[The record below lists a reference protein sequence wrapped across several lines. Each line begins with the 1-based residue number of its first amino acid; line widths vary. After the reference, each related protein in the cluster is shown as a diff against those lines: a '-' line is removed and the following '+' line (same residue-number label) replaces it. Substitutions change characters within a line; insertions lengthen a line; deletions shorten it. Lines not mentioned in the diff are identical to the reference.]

1 MSFVLA
7 KGYSVPCWYAQTSLI
22 GAIHKMSDTKPTKR
36 KTRVQQRY
44 EHNPDVQRWL
54 HDQALDSIGTKPE
67 FDPTMLAGLRDRDW
81 VLSSLQHFYDQD
93 LIADVLYVA
102 KSGKEA
108 TVYCC
113 AADESTGLEYLAA
126 KVYRPRMF
134 RSLSNDALYRHG
146 RERRDKEGRVLRGK
160 PERGSLKQTER
171 GRAAQV
177 SSWIAYEFETQRLL
191 YQAGADVPRPLAQ
204 IGNAVLME
212 YVGDGEQVAPR
223 LSEVDLDPEQAQPL
237 FDGLMRNVEL
247 ALACDRIH
255 GDLSAFNVLYWQGA
269 ATVIDFAQAV
279 DPRHN
284 HELYA
289 LLERDI
295 DRLYRYFARYGAV
308 ADPGALAAD
317 LWTRY
322 LCGEL

>member
-1 MSFVLA
+1 MTNSKAAA
-7 KGYSVPCWYAQTSLI
+7 K
-22 GAIHKMSDTKPTKR
+22 KPIR
-36 KTRVQQRY
+36 KQSY
-44 EHNPDVQRWL
+44 ENNPDVQRWL
-54 HDQALDSIGTKPE
+54 HEQALDEAGPKPE
-67 FDPTMLAGLRDRDW
+67 FDPTLLAGRRDRDW
-81 VLSSLQHFYDQD
+81 VLSSLRHFYDRD

-108 TVYCC
+108 SVYCC
-113 AADESTGLEYLAA
+113 TADPSTGLEYLAA

-134 RSLSNDALYRHG
+134 RSLSNDAIYRHG
-146 RERRDKEGRVLRGK
+146 REQRDKDGRVLRDK
-160 PERGSLKQTER
+160 KRQRGNLKQTER

-191 YQAGADVPRPLAQ
+191 YEAGADVPKPLAQ
-204 IGNAVLME
+204 IGNAVLMD
-212 YVGDGEQVAPR
+212 YVGDGEQPAPR
-223 LSEVDLDPEQAQPL
+223 LSEIDLDPEQAQPL

-269 ATVIDFAQAV
+269 ATIIDFAQAV
-279 DPRHN
+279 DPRHSD
-284 HELYA
+284 ELYT

>member
-1 MSFVLA
+1 MHSKTFTTN
-7 KGYSVPCWYAQTSLI
+7 KTSLI
-22 GAIHKMSDTKPTKR
+22 GEILKMSDTKPTKR
-36 KTRVQQRY
+36 KTAVQQRY

-54 HDQALDSIGTKPE
+54 RDQTLDTIGAKPE

-81 VLSSLQHFYDQD
+81 VLSSLKHFYDQN

-113 AADESTGLEYLAA
+113 AADQSTGLEYLAA

-146 RERRDKEGRVLRGK
+146 RERRDKDGRVLRGSK
-160 PERGSLKQTER
+160 RERGSLKQTER

-177 SSWIAYEFETQRLL
+177 SSWIAYEFETQGLL

-212 YVGDGEQVAPR
+212 YVGDDEEVAPR
-223 LSEVDLDPEQAQPL
+223 LSDVDLAPEEAAPL
-237 FDGLMRNVEL
+237 FDALLRNVEL

-255 GDLSAFNVLYWQGA
+255 GDLSAYNVLYWQGA
-269 ATVIDFAQAV
+269 ATIIDFAQAV

-284 HELYA
+284 DELYA

-295 DRLYRYFARYGAV
+295 DRLYRYFARYGVV

-317 LWTRY
+317 MWTRY